1 MNRQI
6 SDNFFKHFRNH
17 FFACGLNQFIHIQ
30 KNVACNH
37 CSNACIR
44 YRVYQA
50 KQNLLYR
57 SYSVYMLFFLCLVFV
72 VVRLFS
78 RHYFHLNSTLLLD
91 NNLHVYRGMRDWT
104 DASTTYVDDYYVYSV
119 DCRFWMK
126 SSGDGS
132 SFIRRLFLSFL
143 CLEKKGKQKRYHI
156 CDLIWTL
163 FANIPYPLPQKCAMI
178 M

>member
-6 SDNFFKHFRNH
+6 SDNFFKHFQNH

-44 YRVYQA
+44 YRVYQT

-57 SYSVYMLFFLCLVFV
+57 SYSVYMLVFLCLLFV

-78 RHYFHLNSTLLLD
+78 HHYFHLNSTLLLD
-91 NNLHVYRGMRDWT
+91 NNLHVYKGMRDWT
-104 DASTTYVDDYYVYSV
+104 DAPTTYVDDYYVYSV
-119 DCRFWMK
+119 YCRFWMK
-126 SSGDGS
+126 WSGDGS

-143 CLEKKGKQKRYHI
+143 CLNKKKGNQNDTIFVILYGLYLPIFHI
-156 CDLIWTL
+156 HYRKNVLW
-163 FANIPYPLPQKCAMI
+163 
-178 M
+178 